1 MTDLTDES
9 QKAERIEMIRQA
21 LKEKAPVMYADL
33 ESSGQLEIFLEA
45 HDAEMMASYNE
56 AEIQDWE
63 ETKSAFLNFA
73 DSSYNE
79 SSSPMG

>member
-1 MTDLTDES
+1 MTNLTGES

-21 LKEKAPVMYADL
+21 LKEKAPLMYGDL
-33 ESSGQLEIFLEA
+33 ESSGQLEVFLEA
-45 HDAEMMASYNE
+45 HDAEMMASYN
-56 AEIQDWE
+56 AADNKDWE
-63 ETKSAFLNFA
+63 ETKSTFLSFA